1 MLKIIR
7 NGEVYAPNYLGK
19 KDILIAGT
27 EISQISD
34 QLPAMPEWL
43 EVEEI
48 DASGSYVVPGFIDN
62 HVHIS
67 GGGGEGGY
75 HTRTPEIQL
84 TEITTAGVTT
94 VVGCLGTDATTR
106 HMAGL
111 VAKARGLDKEGISTF
126 VYTGSY
132 EFPLRTLTATA
143 RDDLILIDKV
153 IGIGELAIS
162 DHRSSHPQL
171 ADLIQIASEARVGG
185 LLSGKAGIVNLHLGD
200 GQIMFQ
206 DLLSITETTEI
217 PISQFLPTHINRN
230 QYLFREGINYASK
243 GGYLDLTT
251 SSNTNSLDSDKLR
264 ASQALKLFLKAGIS
278 IDQITFSSDG
288 QGSLPIFDQ
297 HGHFKGLGIGKVTTL
312 HTEFKDAVLTE
323 GVELEK
329 ALQVITTNP
338 ARILKLDQKGSI
350 EVQKDAD
357 LVFLDPQTLDIE
369 SVIAKGQLMIHQKE
383 ILVRG
388 TFESSPK

>member
-1 MLKIIR
+1 MIKIIR
-7 NGEVYAPNYLGK
+7 NGEVYAPKYLGK

-34 QLPAMPEWL
+34 QLPAIPEWL

-48 DASGSYVVPGFIDN
+48 DASGTYVVPGFIDN
-62 HVHIS
+62 HVHIV

-84 TEITTAGVTT
+84 TDIITGGVTT

-111 VAKARGLDKEGISTF
+111 LAKARGLEEEGVSTF
-126 VYTGSY
+126 IYTGSY
-132 EFPLRTLTATA
+132 EFPLRTITDNA
-143 RDDLILIDKV
+143 RDDLVLIDKV

-171 ADLIQIASEARVGG
+171 ADLIHIASEARVGG

-200 GQIMFQ
+200 GQGMFH
-206 DLLSITETTEI
+206 DLLKIAETTEI

-230 QYLFREGINYASK
+230 QKLFREGIKYALK

-251 SSNTNSLDSDKLR
+251 SSNPRSADQDKLR
-264 ASQALKLFLKAGIS
+264 ASEALQKYLEAGIS

-288 QGSLPIFDQ
+288 QGSLPVFDRD
-297 HGHFKGLGIGKVTTL
+297 GHFQRLGIGKVATL
-312 HTEFKDAVLTE
+312 HQEFKNAVLRE
-323 GVELEK
+323 EVDFEK
-329 ALQVITTNP
+329 ALQVITINP
-338 ARILKLDQKGSI
+338 ARILKLAKKGSLAI
-350 EVQKDAD
+350 KKDAD
-357 LVFLDPQTLDIE
+357 LVFLNPQTLDVE
-369 SVIAKGQLMIHQKE
+369 SVIAKGELMIHQKK

-388 TFESSPK
+388 TFEPSAI